1 MSKVVGID
9 LGTTNSCIAIMEGGN
24 TIVIPNSEGARTTP
38 SVVYFDKS
46 GERIVGQLAKRQSV
60 INPTRTISSI
70 KRDMGTSKK
79 VTIDDNDFHPQ
90 EISAIILR
98 KLKND
103 AEAFIGDEIKDA
115 IITVPAYFNDA
126 QRQATKDAGKIAGLN
141 VLRIINE
148 PTAAALAY
156 GIQKEEPQKI
166 LIFDFGG
173 GTFDISILELSNG
186 IFEVVTTCG
195 DNRLGGD
202 DIDQL
207 IINYLAENFKKETGI
222 DLRDDKTSAQRLKE
236 AAEKA
241 KIELS
246 TMNNTKISLPFITAD
261 ATGPKHLET
270 EMSRLT
276 FEDLIEPLVNRT
288 IELMKK
294 AIKDSGIDIKNIDKI
309 LLVGGSTRIPVI
321 QSRIKEITG
330 KEPHKGINPD
340 ECVAVGAAI
349 QGGVID
355 GSISDLLLLDVTP
368 LSLGIET
375 HGGVFTKLIER
386 NTTIPIR
393 KTQVFSTVANNQSQ
407 VEVHV
412 LQGEREMAIYNKTL
426 GKFILTDIPP
436 APRGVPQIEVT
447 FDIDVNGIVNV
458 SARDMSTGNQQNMTI
473 TNSTNLSEEEIQ
485 KAIMDAEKYAEED
498 AMQKEK
504 TNIYNIAENTIQN
517 AERMVYNYPTMDEKD
532 KLRISTE
539 IDNIKEMMEN
549 NQMTEVMNAT
559 IEFKKML
566 SEISKTIVLSTEAK
580 TETPNEESSAGGI
593 E

>member
-24 TIVIPNSEGARTTP
+24 TIVIPNAEGARTTP

-46 GERIVGQLAKRQSV
+46 GERIVGQLAKRQQAM
-60 INPTRTISSI
+60 NPDRTVSSI
-70 KRDMGTSKK
+70 KREMGTSKK
-79 VTIDDNDFHPQ
+79 IKIGDDEYYPQ
-90 EISAIILR
+90 EISAIILK

-103 AEAFIGDEIKDA
+103 AEAFIGDTITDA

-148 PTAAALAY
+148 PTAAALSY
-156 GIQKEEPQKI
+156 GIQKEDSQKV

-186 IFEVVTTCG
+186 IFEVINTCG
-195 DNRLGGD
+195 DNKLGGD
-202 DIDQL
+202 DIDIL
-207 IINYLAENFKKETGI
+207 IINYLAEKFKKEYGI
-222 DLRDDKTSAQRLKE
+222 DLRNDKTAYQRLKE

-246 TMNNTKISLPFITAD
+246 TMQSTRISLPFITAD
-261 ATGPKHLET
+261 ATGPKHLEEELDRYQFE
-270 EMSRLT
+270 EM
-276 FEDLIEPLVNRT
+276 IAPLVDRT
-288 IELMKK
+288 IELMNK
-294 AIKDSGIDIKNIDKI
+294 AIKESQIPISEIDKI
-309 LLVGGSTRIPVI
+309 LLVGGSTRIPLV
-321 QSRIKEITG
+321 QQRIKEITG

-340 ECVAVGAAI
+340 ECVAIGAAI

-355 GSISDLLLLDVTP
+355 GSASDLLLLDVTP

-393 KTQVFSTVANNQSQ
+393 KQQIFSTVVDNQAQ
-407 VEVHV
+407 VEIHV
-412 LQGEREMAIYNKTL
+412 LQGERDMAIYNKTL
-426 GKFILTDIPP
+426 GRFILTDISP

-458 SARDMSTGNQQNMTI
+458 SALDMSTGNVQNMTI
-473 TNSTNLSEEEIQ
+473 TASNNLSEEEIQ
-485 KAIMDAEKYAEED
+485 KAIMDAEKYQKFDEEQKNKANIVNMAEALISNANRTQDKHSALSEED
-498 AMQKEK
+498 REALDKGV
-504 TNIYNIAENTIQN
+504 I
-517 AERMVYNYPTMDEKD
+517 
-532 KLRISTE
+532 KLRE
-539 IDNIKEMMEN
+539 LIDGEN
-549 NQMTEVMNAT
+549 LTALTDAVV
-559 IEFKKML
+559 EFKNTL
-566 SEISKTIVLSTEAK
+566 SEISKKLVVSTTGK
-580 TETPNEESSAGGI
+580 
-593 E
+593 

>member
-70 KRDMGTSKK
+70 KRDMGSTRK
-79 VTIDDNDFHPQ
+79 VEIEGQEFFPQ
-90 EISAIILR
+90 EISAIILK
-98 KLKND
+98 KLKDD

-186 IFEVVTTCG
+186 IFEVITTCG

-202 DIDQL
+202 DIDQI
-207 IINYLAENFKKETGI
+207 IINHLADGFKKEHGI
-222 DLRDDKTSAQRLKE
+222 DLRQDKTSAQRLKE

-246 TMNNTKISLPFITAD
+246 TMTNTRISLPFITAD
-261 ATGPKHLET
+261 ETGPKHLET
-270 EMSRLT
+270 DLSRSK
-276 FEDLIEPLVNRT
+276 FEDLIMPLVDRT
-288 IELMKK
+288 IELMNK
-294 AIKDSGIDIKNIDKI
+294 AISDSGVEIRNIDKI

-330 KEPHKGINPD
+330 KEPHRGINPD
-340 ECVAVGAAI
+340 ECVAIGAAI

-393 KTQVFSTVANNQSQ
+393 KTQIFSTVSNNQSQ

-412 LQGEREMAIYNKTL
+412 LQGERDMAVYNKTL
-426 GKFILTDIPP
+426 GKFILTDIPA

-458 SARDMSTGNQQNMTI
+458 SAKDLSTGNQQNMTI
-473 TNSTNLSEEEIQ
+473 TNSSNLSEEEIN
-485 KAIMDAEKYAEED
+485 KAIRDAEKYAEED
-498 AMQKEK
+498 EKQKERMN
-504 TNIYNIAENTIQN
+504 TVNLAETTISN
-517 AERMVYNYPTMDEKD
+517 AERMKLTYSNIDDKSREKIEEGVAE
-532 KLRISTE
+532 LRDLIEDGDT
-539 IDNIKEMMEN
+539 KQLMA
-549 NQMTEVMNAT
+549 AT
-559 IEFKKML
+559 LEFKKIL
-566 SEISKTIVLSTEAK
+566 SDISKTLVFSVNDDNK
-580 TETPNEESSAGGI
+580 TE
-593 E
+593 

>member
-207 IINYLAENFKKETGI
+207 IINYLAEDFKKETGI

-246 TMNNTKISLPFITAD
+246 TMNNTRISLPFITAD

-473 TNSTNLSEEEIQ
+473 TNSTNLSKEEIQ

-566 SEISKTIVLSTEAK
+566 SEISKTIIISTETK
-580 TETPNEESSAGGI
+580 TETPNEESSTGGI

>member
-207 IINYLAENFKKETGI
+207 IINYLAEDFKKETGI

-246 TMNNTKISLPFITAD
+246 TMNNTRISLPFITAD

-340 ECVAVGAAI
+340 ECVAIGAAI

-386 NTTIPIR
+386 NSTIPIR

-566 SEISKTIVLSTEAK
+566 SEISKTIIISTETK
-580 TETPNEESSAGGI
+580 TETPNEESSTGGI

>member
-70 KRDMGTSKK
+70 KRDMGSTRK
-79 VTIDDNDFHPQ
+79 VEIEGQEFFPQ
-90 EISAIILR
+90 EISAIILK
-98 KLKND
+98 KLKDD

-186 IFEVVTTCG
+186 IFEVITTCG

-202 DIDQL
+202 DIDQI
-207 IINYLAENFKKETGI
+207 IINHLADGFKKEHGI
-222 DLRDDKTSAQRLKE
+222 DLRQDKTSAQRLKE

-246 TMNNTKISLPFITAD
+246 TMTNTRISLPFITAD
-261 ATGPKHLET
+261 ETGPKHLET
-270 EMSRLT
+270 DLSRSK
-276 FEDLIEPLVNRT
+276 FEDLIMPLVDRT
-288 IELMKK
+288 IELMNK
-294 AIKDSGIDIKNIDKI
+294 AISDSGVEIRNIDKI

-330 KEPHKGINPD
+330 KEPHRGINPD
-340 ECVAVGAAI
+340 ECVAIGAAI

-393 KTQVFSTVANNQSQ
+393 KTQIFSTVSNNQSQ

-412 LQGEREMAIYNKTL
+412 LQGERDMAVYNKTL
-426 GKFILTDIPP
+426 GKFILTDIPA

-458 SARDMSTGNQQNMTI
+458 SAKDLSTGNQQNMTI
-473 TNSTNLSEEEIQ
+473 TNSSNLSEEEIN
-485 KAIMDAEKYAEED
+485 KAIRDAEKYAEED
-498 AMQKEK
+498 EKQKERMN
-504 TNIYNIAENTIQN
+504 TVNLAETTISN
-517 AERMVYNYPTMDEKD
+517 AERMKLTYSNIDDKSREKIEEGVAE
-532 KLRISTE
+532 LRDLIEDGDT
-539 IDNIKEMMEN
+539 KQLMA
-549 NQMTEVMNAT
+549 AT
-559 IEFKKML
+559 LEFKKIL
-566 SEISKTIVLSTEAK
+566 SDISKTLVFSVNDDNKSE
-580 TETPNEESSAGGI
+580 
-593 E
+593 

>member
-207 IINYLAENFKKETGI
+207 IINYLAEDFKKETGI

-246 TMNNTKISLPFITAD
+246 TMNNTRISLPFITAD

-309 LLVGGSTRIPVI
+309 LLVGGSTRIPII

-517 AERMVYNYPTMDEKD
+517 AERMMYNYPNMDEKD
-532 KLRISTE
+532 KTRINTE

-549 NQMTEVMNAT
+549 NQMTEVMNQT

-566 SEISKTIVLSTEAK
+566 SEISKTIVISTDAKSNNSEEDSSTE
-580 TETPNEESSAGGI
+580 GI
-593 E
+593 G

>member
-24 TIVIPNSEGARTTP
+24 TIVIPNAEGARTTP

-46 GERIVGQLAKRQSV
+46 GERIVGQLAKRQQAM
-60 INPTRTISSI
+60 NPDRTVSSS
-70 KRDMGTSKK
+70 KREMGTSKK
-79 VTIDDNDFHPQ
+79 IKSGDDEYYPQ
-90 EISAIILR
+90 EISAIILK

-103 AEAFIGDEIKDA
+103 AEAFIGDTITDA

-148 PTAAALAY
+148 PTAAALSY
-156 GIQKEEPQKI
+156 GIQKEDSQKV

-186 IFEVVTTCG
+186 IFEVINTCG
-195 DNRLGGD
+195 DNKLGGD
-202 DIDQL
+202 DIDVL
-207 IINYLAENFKKETGI
+207 IINYLAEKFKKEYGI
-222 DLRDDKTSAQRLKE
+222 DLRNDKTAYQRLKE

-246 TMNNTKISLPFITAD
+246 TMQSTRISLPFITAD
-261 ATGPKHLET
+261 ATGPKHLEEELDRYQFE
-270 EMSRLT
+270 EM
-276 FEDLIEPLVNRT
+276 IAPLVDRT
-288 IELMKK
+288 IELMNK
-294 AIKDSGIDIKNIDKI
+294 AIKESQIPISEIDKI
-309 LLVGGSTRIPVI
+309 LLVGGSTRIPLV
-321 QSRIKEITG
+321 QQRIKEITG

-340 ECVAVGAAI
+340 ECVAIGAAI

-355 GSISDLLLLDVTP
+355 GSASDLLLLDVTP

-393 KTQVFSTVANNQSQ
+393 KQQIFSTVVDNQAQ
-407 VEVHV
+407 VEIHV
-412 LQGEREMAIYNKTL
+412 LQGERDMAIYNKTL
-426 GKFILTDIPP
+426 GRFILTDISP

-458 SARDMSTGNQQNMTI
+458 SALDMSTGNVQNMTI
-473 TNSTNLSEEEIQ
+473 TASNNLSEEEIQ
-485 KAIMDAEKYAEED
+485 KAIMDAEKYQKFDEEQKNKANIVNMAEALISNANRTKDKHSALSEED
-498 AMQKEK
+498 REALDKGV
-504 TNIYNIAENTIQN
+504 I
-517 AERMVYNYPTMDEKD
+517 
-532 KLRISTE
+532 KLRE
-539 IDNIKEMMEN
+539 LIDGEN
-549 NQMTEVMNAT
+549 LTALTDAVV
-559 IEFKKML
+559 EFKNTL
-566 SEISKTIVLSTEAK
+566 SEISKKLVVSTTGK
-580 TETPNEESSAGGI
+580 
-593 E
+593 

>member
-207 IINYLAENFKKETGI
+207 IINYLAEDFKKETGI

-246 TMNNTKISLPFITAD
+246 TMNNTRISLPFITAD

-473 TNSTNLSEEEIQ
+473 TNSTNLSKEEIQ

-532 KLRISTE
+532 KIRINTE

-566 SEISKTIVLSTEAK
+566 SEISKTIIISTETK
-580 TETPNEESSAGGI
+580 TETPNEESSTGGI

>member
-24 TIVIPNSEGARTTP
+24 TIVIPNAEGARTTP

-46 GERIVGQLAKRQSV
+46 GERIVGQLAKRQQAM
-60 INPTRTISSI
+60 NPDRTVSSI
-70 KRDMGTSKK
+70 KREMGTSKK
-79 VTIDDNDFHPQ
+79 IKIGDDEYYPQ
-90 EISAIILR
+90 EISAIILK

-103 AEAFIGDEIKDA
+103 AEAFIGDTITDA

-148 PTAAALAY
+148 PTAAALSY
-156 GIQKEEPQKI
+156 GIQKEDSQKV

-186 IFEVVTTCG
+186 IFEVINTCG
-195 DNRLGGD
+195 DNKLGGD
-202 DIDQL
+202 DIDIL
-207 IINYLAENFKKETGI
+207 IINYLAEKFKKEYGI
-222 DLRDDKTSAQRLKE
+222 DLRNDKTAYQRLKE

-246 TMNNTKISLPFITAD
+246 TMQSTRISLPFITAD
-261 ATGPKHLET
+261 ATGPKHLEEELDRYQFE
-270 EMSRLT
+270 EM
-276 FEDLIEPLVNRT
+276 IAPLVDRT
-288 IELMKK
+288 IELMNR
-294 AIKDSGIDIKNIDKI
+294 AIKESQIPISEIDKI
-309 LLVGGSTRIPVI
+309 LLVGGSTRIPLV
-321 QSRIKEITG
+321 QQRIKEITG

-340 ECVAVGAAI
+340 ECVAIGAAI

-355 GSISDLLLLDVTP
+355 GSASDLLLLDVTP

-393 KTQVFSTVANNQSQ
+393 KQQIFSTVVDNQAQ
-407 VEVHV
+407 VEIHV
-412 LQGEREMAIYNKTL
+412 LQGERDMAIYNKTL
-426 GKFILTDIPP
+426 GRFILTDITP

-458 SARDMSTGNQQNMTI
+458 SALDMSTGNVQNMTI
-473 TNSTNLSEEEIQ
+473 TASNNLSEEEIQ
-485 KAIMDAEKYAEED
+485 KAIMDAEKYQKFDEEQKNKANIVNMAEALISNANRTKDKHSALSEED
-498 AMQKEK
+498 REALDKGV
-504 TNIYNIAENTIQN
+504 I
-517 AERMVYNYPTMDEKD
+517 
-532 KLRISTE
+532 KLRE
-539 IDNIKEMMEN
+539 LIDGEN
-549 NQMTEVMNAT
+549 LTALTDAVV
-559 IEFKKML
+559 EFKNTL
-566 SEISKTIVLSTEAK
+566 SEISKKMVVSTTGK
-580 TETPNEESSAGGI
+580 
-593 E
+593 

>member
-24 TIVIPNSEGARTTP
+24 PLVIASAEGERTTP
-38 SVVYFDKS
+38 SVVYFDKD
-46 GERIVGQLAKRQSV
+46 GDRIVGRLAKRQAAV
-60 INPTRTISSI
+60 YPTRTVSSI
-70 KRDMGTSKK
+70 KRDMGSSRRI
-79 VTIDDNDFHPQ
+79 TIDNKDYSPQ
-90 EISAIILR
+90 EISAIILQ
-98 KLKND
+98 KLKSD
-103 AEAFIGDEIKDA
+103 AENYLGEEVTDA
-115 IITVPAYFNDA
+115 VITVPAYFSDA

-156 GIQKEEPQKI
+156 GIQKEDSQRI

-202 DIDQL
+202 DIDNAL
-207 IINYLAENFKKETGI
+207 ITYILDDFKKENGI
-222 DLRDDKTSAQRLKE
+222 DLRDDTSAFQRLKE

-246 TMNNTKISLPFITAD
+246 TMMSTKISLPFISSEGGIPRHID
-261 ATGPKHLET
+261 
-270 EMSRLT
+270 MDISRST
-276 FEDLIEPLVNRT
+276 FEDLITPLVDRT
-288 IELMKK
+288 ISLMNK
-294 AIKDSGIDIKNIDKI
+294 AISDAECDVASIDKI
-309 LLVGGSTRIPVI
+309 LLVGGSTRIPLVYN
-321 QSRIKEITG
+321 RIKEITG

-393 KTQVFSTVANNQSQ
+393 KTQIFSTVTNNQAQ

-412 LQGEREMAIYNKTL
+412 LQGEREIAAYNKTL

-458 SARDMSTGNQQNMTI
+458 YAKDLSTGNQQNMSI
-473 TNSTNLSEEEIQ
+473 TASSNLSQEEIE
-485 KAIMDAEKYAEED
+485 KAINDAAKYA
-498 AMQKEK
+498 A
-504 TNIYNIAENTIQN
+504 A
-517 AERMVYNYPTMDEKD
+517 DEKQREFAG
-532 KLRISTE
+532 LANSAESLI
-539 IDNIKEMMEN
+539 
-549 NQMTEVMNAT
+549 MNARRMKENYQDLDDVSVEALDDG
-559 IEFKKML
+559 IERLESLMESKSVTELNSAITAFRKKVG
-566 SEISKTIVLSTEAK
+566 EISKSVVLEIGDDDD
-580 TETPNEESSAGGI
+580 E
-593 E
+593 